1 MQLLLFDNLSA
12 DSKCKG
18 KKIQRNIWMLQSL
31 TMYLLSRTASETCW
45 ICAMLAWNKWELGCL
60 SLLACVAFYFCFVC
74 LYSIVRVFGRLLFV
88 CCYSKPVTSGKSAVS
103 LYSKNTFHLIYV
115 NIPSVEDVVPVDL
128 FVPLLSIYKGTF
140 RLCKGTFSLW
150 YQFLF

>member
-1 MQLLLFDNLSA
+1 
-12 DSKCKG
+12 
-18 KKIQRNIWMLQSL
+18 MLQSL

-88 CCYSKPVTSGKSAVS
+88 CCYSKPVTSRKSAVS

-140 RLCKGTFSLW
+140 RLCKGTFSL
-150 YQFLF
+150 